1 MNQAARMQMY
11 DKTAKRP
18 GQLKAF
24 LSKKA
29 VLLIFLV
36 FIIVVAVI
44 KPSFIA
50 PSNLQ
55 NIFMDISIYGVVA
68 CGMTIAL
75 LCGEFDLSVSSQFMW
90 AQIFFVTLVNVM
102 GPAAAILLTLFS
114 GAVLGSINGL
124 LVTFGKISSFI
135 TTLGTMTIYEGM
147 CLIFTDGN
155 MVSTANEAVAAF
167 GNMTLFGVSVLT
179 WIFIAAV
186 ILFSLI
192 MKYSAF
198 GRRIYATGGNIEAAK
213 LAGIK
218 TRFYK
223 YIIFVILGLCAAVAG
238 IMFVTMIRA
247 GSTLY
252 GTDLAM
258 TAVAAAVIG
267 GTSLSGGRGTIIG
280 TFIGMLIIGTLYKTL
295 IYLGMQAYYQ
305 NLIKGAVLLVV
316 VVMDVYTQHK
326 NAARRHG

>member
-1 MNQAARMQMY
+1 MY

-29 VLLIFLV
+29 VLLIFLA

-124 LVTFGKISSFI
+124 LVTLGKISSFI

>member
-29 VLLIFLV
+29 VLLIFLA

-124 LVTFGKISSFI
+124 LVTLGKISSFI

>member
-1 MNQAARMQMY
+1 MNRAMQMRNEA
-11 DKTAKRP
+11 TGERSAR
-18 GQLKAF
+18 LKSF
-24 LSKKA
+24 LTNKA
-29 VLLIFLV
+29 VLLVFLA

-44 KPSFIA
+44 KPSFLV

-75 LCGEFDLSVSSQFMW
+75 ICGEFDLSASSQFMW
-90 AQIFFVTLVNVM
+90 AQILFVTLVNSIN
-102 GPAAAILLTLFS
+102 PPAAILLTLLS
-114 GAVLGSINGL
+114 GIVLGSVNGL
-124 LVTFGKISSFI
+124 LVTLGKISSFI
-135 TTLGTMTIYEGM
+135 TTLGTMTIYKGM
-147 CLIFTDGN
+147 CLVFTDGG
-155 MVSTANEAVAAF
+155 MVNTTNEAVIAF
-167 GNMTLFGVSVLT
+167 GNTTFLGVSVLT

-186 ILFSLI
+186 VLFSLI
-192 MKYSAF
+192 MKYSVF
-198 GRRIYATGGNIEAAK
+198 GRRIYATGGNIESAR

-218 TRFYK
+218 TKFYK
-223 YIIFVILGLCAAVAG
+223 YIIFVILGICAAVAG

-247 GSTLY
+247 GSVLY

-267 GTSLSGGRGTIIG
+267 GTSLSGGHGTIWG
-280 TFIGMLIIGTLYKTL
+280 TFIGMLIIGTLYKAL

-305 NLIKGAVLLVV
+305 NLIKGAVVLIV